1 MMTLFSA
8 TETIPFGVAMAVM
21 LGLAVLEIVGFLIAI
36 SPSEWVDH
44 MVFPDLHVD
53 GGADGV
59 LGWLHVGKVPTLI
72 LLILFLTCFSV
83 TGYLVQMLSQSM
95 LHAYLPAVVAVAPA
109 LLGAVLSVHL
119 FGGWISRI
127 IPRDESSA
135 ISETTF
141 IGKLVTVTAASS
153 LSGVASQARFR
164 DTDGRA
170 YFMLVEPAQEGF
182 NLQDGM
188 QVLIV
193 QKIGPVYRVTA
204 NPQVE

>member
-8 TETIPFGVAMAVM
+8 AETIPFGVAMAVM
-21 LGLAVLEIVGFLIAI
+21 LGLAILEIVGFLIAI

-59 LGWLHVGKVPTLI
+59 LGWLHIGKVPTLI
-72 LLILFLTCFSV
+72 LLMLFLTCFAI
-83 TGYLVQMLSQSM
+83 TGYAVQMLSQS
-95 LHAYLPAVVAVAPA
+95 LQHAYLPAVVAVAPA
-109 LLGAVLSVHL
+109 LLGAVVSVHL

-135 ISETTF
+135 ISESEF
-141 IGKLVTVTAASS
+141 IGKLVTVTSASS
-153 LSGVASQARFR
+153 LHGIASQARFR

-170 YFMLVEPAQEGF
+170 YFMLVEPEQEGF

-188 QVLIV
+188 QVLVV
-193 QKIGPVYRVTA
+193 QKVGSVYRVTA
-204 NPQVE
+204 NPHVE

>member
-1 MMTLFSA
+1 MTLFSA
-8 TETIPFGVAMAVM
+8 AETIPFGVAMVVM
-21 LGLAVLEIVGFLIAI
+21 LGLAFLEIIGFLIAM
-36 SPSEWVDH
+36 SPSDWVDH

-59 LGWLHVGKVPTLI
+59 LGWLHIGKVPTLI

-83 TGYLVQMLSQSM
+83 TGYLVQMLSQSL
-95 LHAYLPAVVAVAPA
+95 LHAYLPAIVAVVPA
-109 LLGAVLSVHL
+109 LLGAVVSVHL

-153 LSGVASQARFR
+153 FSGVASQARFR
-164 DTDGRA
+164 DSDGRT
-170 YFMLVEPAQEGF
+170 YFMLVEPEQEGL

-188 QVLIV
+188 QVLVV
-193 QKIGPVYRVTA
+193 QKIGPVYRVSA
-204 NPQVE
+204 NTQAE

>member
-8 TETIPFGVAMAVM
+8 AETIPFGVAMAVM
-21 LGLAVLEIVGFLIAI
+21 LGLAFLEIIGFLIAM
-36 SPSEWVDH
+36 SPSDWVDH

-59 LGWLHVGKVPTLI
+59 LGWLHIGKVPTLI

-83 TGYLVQMLSQSM
+83 TGYLVQMLSQSL
-95 LHAYLPAVVAVAPA
+95 LHAYLPAIVAVVPA
-109 LLGAVLSVHL
+109 LLGAVVCVHL

-141 IGKLVTVTAASS
+141 IGKLVTVTSASS
-153 LSGVASQARFR
+153 LAGVASQARFC
-164 DTDGRA
+164 DSDGRT
-170 YFMLVEPAQEGF
+170 YFMLVEPEQEGLS
-182 NLQDGM
+182 LQDGM
-188 QVLIV
+188 QVLVV
-193 QKIGPVYRVTA
+193 QKIGPVYRVSA
-204 NPQVE
+204 NPQAE